1 MPPRRCPCGGD
12 PVVRRRFSP
21 TGTRYRVQC
30 PSCGRRGTET
40 VAFGGDLS
48 PAGAREHRRA
58 RDAAVGIWNE
68 AVRAIAPRAAEE
80 ERMRAAHAR
89 RMRDK
94 AGCTVEEIARAMEC
108 TVAEAKAMLRRK
120 R

>member
-1 MPPRRCPCGGD
+1 MLPRRCPCGGE
-12 PVVRRRFSP
+12 PVVRRRFSAR
-21 TGTRYRVQC
+21 GTRYRVEC

-48 PAGAREHRRA
+48 PAGAREHRKA
-58 RDAAVGIWNE
+58 RDAAVGVWNE
-68 AVRAIAPRAAEE
+68 AVRSAAPRAADE

-108 TVAEAKAMLRRK
+108 SEDEARAMLRR